1 MSSVA
6 GLKDCEFSLPQE
18 YGKALLN
25 CIEALL
31 KGNVE
36 SFACLSYMFCI
47 SVYLICSD
55 LNGIIFIV
63 KVKSTAWVNLFSWF
77 KTKETSSLLNFI
89 FL

>member
-36 SFACLSYMFCI
+36 SFAI
-47 SVYLICSD
+47 SV
-55 LNGIIFIV
+55 LNVPQDMCGPYIFLDTALKANLQIRT
-63 KVKSTAWVNLFSWF
+63 KSKFV
-77 KTKETSSLLNFI
+77 FI
-89 FL
+89 FGKT